1 MNQAER
7 SRRWLRIALLT
18 TLVFGH
24 LPDSASTAQ
33 TAHATDRG
41 GLDLICPLV
50 EHERRRDLEDY
61 ELEVKL
67 VESEYQS
74 RREVFGMVEKL
85 WAVRSIEREIYL
97 DYRRLRDRTQVR
109 VGRMK
114 AQIAQQKSVVEQYE
128 LTCGEDREEKTVGE
142 VKERI
147 AALHAQYRRID
158 CELLDRDVE
167 IAAIDYD
174 YDASILSATRTLVES
189 NIKTKF
195 ELVIEEYDLSQS
207 KERVDG
213 YRSRAKACRKRLKDR
228 PKH

>member
-1 MNQAER
+1 
-7 SRRWLRIALLT
+7 
-18 TLVFGH
+18 
-24 LPDSASTAQ
+24 
-33 TAHATDRG
+33 
-41 GLDLICPLV
+41 
-50 EHERRRDLEDY
+50 
-61 ELEVKL
+61 
-67 VESEYQS
+67 
-74 RREVFGMVEKL
+74 
-85 WAVRSIEREIYL
+85 
-97 DYRRLRDRTQVR
+97 
-109 VGRMK
+109 MK
-114 AQIAQQKSVVEQYE
+114 AQIAQQKSIVEQYE
-128 LTCGEDREEKTVGE
+128 LICGEEREEKTVGE

-158 CELLDRDVE
+158 CELLNRDVE

-174 YDASILSATRTLVES
+174 YDAAILSATRTLVES